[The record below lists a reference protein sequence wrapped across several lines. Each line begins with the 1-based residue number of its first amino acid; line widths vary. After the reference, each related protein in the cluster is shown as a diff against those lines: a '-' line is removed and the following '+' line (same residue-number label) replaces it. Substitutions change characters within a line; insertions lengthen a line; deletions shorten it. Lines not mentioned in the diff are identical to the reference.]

1 MTSRQF
7 PVPSGVCSHNYLRTP
22 RFYICRAALFPSL
35 FLSPCGV
42 LTYGS
47 YFKDCIQQVEGAD
60 PGDSQGFRWLCS
72 CHASADDLHLLST
85 REGGGST
92 QPTGG
97 RDRNEKRS
105 KHATLPLLLC
115 SPSAAVLAASAS
127 SRRRRVPALNS
138 GKKPRRASLP
148 LPLCTSDA
156 PGLRL
161 LCTTNGSSHRIKH
174 VLIRRATC
182 HEGTSRILVANTC
195 PLHTNESPSTD
206 CPKCPKSPAAGVDA
220 MSC

>member
-47 YFKDCIQQVEGAD
+47 YFKDCIQQVEGAN

-72 CHASADDLHLLST
+72 CHASADDLQMLSA
-85 REGGGST
+85 REGD
-92 QPTGG
+92 QPNRQGV
-97 RDRNEKRS
+97 
-105 KHATLPLLLC
+105 ATETKSGANTLLPLLLC
-115 SPSAAVLAASAS
+115 LPSAAVLAASAS

-148 LPLCTSDA
+148 LPLCTSDV